1 MESTKSKLVANGDG
15 NKKKKRKVDW
25 VCVNPN
31 CTKSNPDNVV
41 TAKPF
46 VVAYYGAKENADC
59 KRKICEGT
67 FLWILTSMNRS
78 HIFSMFSSI
87 FGNKI
92 LYCFS
97 VLLSECYVQASLNF
111 QRVKNKI
118 VEKQPFYDE
127 PLPIICNEAVVLDD
141 SDEED
146 ERTEDESDD
155 SEVEFELGD
164 GETLED
170 IIAKTMEKLDIPQQ
184 IDWGI
189 ENVSQ
194 R

>member
-67 FLWILTSMNRS
+67 FLWILTSMNQS
-78 HIFSMFSSI
+78 HIFSIFSLI

-92 LYCFS
+92 LYYFS
-97 VLLSECYVQASLNF
+97 VILSECYVQASLNF

-146 ERTEDESDD
+146 ERTDDDSDD

>member
-67 FLWILTSMNRS
+67 FLWILTSMNQS
-78 HIFSMFSSI
+78 HIFSIFSLI

-92 LYCFS
+92 LYYFS
-97 VLLSECYVQASLNF
+97 VILSECYVQASLNF

-146 ERTEDESDD
+146 ARTDDDSDD

>member
-59 KRKICEGT
+59 KRKICE
-67 FLWILTSMNRS
+67 
-78 HIFSMFSSI
+78 
-87 FGNKI
+87 
-92 LYCFS
+92 
-97 VLLSECYVQASLNF
+97 ECYVQASLNF

-146 ERTEDESDD
+146 ERTDDDSDD

-170 IIAKTMEKLDIPQQ
+170 IIAKTMEKLDI
-184 IDWGI
+184 
-189 ENVSQ
+189 
-194 R
+194 

>member
-92 LYCFS
+92 LYCSS

>member
-67 FLWILTSMNRS
+67 FLWILTSMNQS
-78 HIFSMFSSI
+78 HIFSIFSLI

-97 VLLSECYVQASLNF
+97 VILSECYVQASLNF

>member
-1 MESTKSKLVANGDG
+1 
-15 NKKKKRKVDW
+15 
-25 VCVNPN
+25 
-31 CTKSNPDNVV
+31 
-41 TAKPF
+41 
-46 VVAYYGAKENADC
+46 
-59 KRKICEGT
+59 
-67 FLWILTSMNRS
+67 
-78 HIFSMFSSI
+78 MFSLI

-97 VLLSECYVQASLNF
+97 VILSECYVQASLNF

-146 ERTEDESDD
+146 ERTDDDSDD

>member
-67 FLWILTSMNRS
+67 FLWILTSMNQS
-78 HIFSMFSSI
+78 HIFSIFSLI

-92 LYCFS
+92 LYYFS
-97 VLLSECYVQASLNF
+97 VILSECYVQASLNF

>member
-1 MESTKSKLVANGDG
+1 MWRYLFLDTYLNEQKSYFQCLV
-15 NKKKKRKVDW
+15 
-25 VCVNPN
+25 
-31 CTKSNPDNVV
+31 
-41 TAKPF
+41 
-46 VVAYYGAKENADC
+46 
-59 KRKICEGT
+59 
-67 FLWILTSMNRS
+67 RS
-78 HIFSMFSSI
+78 LATRFYTVFP
-87 FGNKI
+87 
-92 LYCFS
+92 
-97 VLLSECYVQASLNF
+97 LLSECYVQASLNF

-146 ERTEDESDD
+146 ERTDDDSDD

-184 IDWGI
+184 IEWGI